1 MKKLLLIEEDT
12 DVREMLAFA
21 LENNGFEVI
30 KDKKSASVGDV
41 ISLKPHVVIIDPS
54 NTELCAD
61 LKAND
66 ATNPVPVIIYSATLN
81 VNKIANKC
89 GADAVVAKP
98 FELEDLVHLASRLA
112 YKN

>member
-1 MKKLLLIEEDT
+1 MKKLLLIEDDKDT
-12 DVREMLAFA
+12 REMVAFT
-21 LENNGFEVI
+21 LENNGFEVV
-30 KDKKSASVGDV
+30 KGNKSVSVNDV
-41 ISLKPHVVIIDPS
+41 ISMKPHVVIIDPS
-54 NTELCAD
+54 GDKLCAD

-66 ATNPVPVIIYSATLN
+66 LTNPVPVIIYSASLN
-81 VNKIANKC
+81 TDKVANKC

>member
-12 DVREMLAFA
+12 DAREMLAFA

-30 KDKKSASVGDV
+30 KDKKSVSVDDV
-41 ISLKPHVVIIDPS
+41 IGLNPHVVIIDPS
-54 NTELCAD
+54 NIKLCAD
-61 LKAND
+61 LNAND
-66 ATNPVPVIIYSATLN
+66 TTNPVPVIIYSASLN
-81 VNKIANKC
+81 VNKIVNKC